1 MLKKVDLTKIRICK
15 ICGEE
20 YQPKKATLTCRK
32 CSNEKARLNR
42 IKYKAQGKIPADKP
56 NYPFSNVSNQASL
69 RFNRIQKELRNA
81 WKEGPEAVKR
91 HYDKQLK
98 EAEELG
104 IMEWI
109 FDRRTTQGKRGG
121 KTGRPSND
129 IKEEYPSTKNMP
141 Y

>member
-1 MLKKVDLTKIRICK
+1 MIKKVDLTKIRVCK

-20 YQPKKATLTCRK
+20 YQPTKTIRTCKKCT
-32 CSNEKARLNR
+32 NEKSRLNR
-42 IKYKAQGKIPADKP
+42 IKYKAQGKLPADKP

-104 IMEWI
+104 IMQWI
-109 FDRRTTQGKRGG
+109 FDRRTTQGKKNG
-121 KTGRPSND
+121 KAGRPSD
-129 IKEEYPSTKNMP
+129 ARVEYPSTKNMP